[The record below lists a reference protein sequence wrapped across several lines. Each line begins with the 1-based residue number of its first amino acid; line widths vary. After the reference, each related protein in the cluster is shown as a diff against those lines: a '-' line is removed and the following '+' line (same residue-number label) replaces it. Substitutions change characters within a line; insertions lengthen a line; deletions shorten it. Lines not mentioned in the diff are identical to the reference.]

1 MSSDTRP
8 AFDCNPLCP
17 ANSPRDLTRV
27 TAPSNIALP
36 ARLYKTPKDPVM
48 TDEAKANQFVE
59 EVFPAELEEVRRR
72 RSTVGDPREL
82 PTDAAKSGPSVDN
95 DLIGLALSG
104 GGIRSASFSLGV
116 VQGLIKAGLF
126 NAVDYL
132 STVSGGGYT
141 GACLSSLTHRGQNGE
156 RLIVDHAGETEP
168 AALNHLRNGSNFLV
182 SGGLLNQLRMPALFI
197 IGVFQTLLLFVPI
210 IIFFVFLSEIFFEL
224 SSLTSLG
231 VPRYLLAV
239 LGILPLIGTVFL
251 RPITHSRR
259 LTWQQRNRAEKR
271 AGVFLVLAVIS
282 ILTIPLL
289 AGLEF
294 LVNSDA
300 ENVIRNISESVQYH
314 AQLGIRSTVLW
325 GFIALAILLVIGL
338 IRFRTTVIYW
348 SVGAI
353 APVILVGFYL
363 ICCVYVINS
372 PDVNT
377 ATSQNYI
384 AALKGYA
391 KVIDDP
397 ESTIDD
403 VIERKKELRT
413 VVNSI
418 LKEKQFDPSHYDID
432 FQSVNPGNVED
443 SILKISHNHAM
454 IPHKDL
460 LPVYRAL
467 STRHQSDL
475 TLDITSY
482 WDDVVSIPELSILS
496 LRTEWDIYLIAA
508 FLALFNYLFANINH
522 ISLHPA
528 YRDRLSKTFLIQPD
542 PDNETTS
549 GDENLI
555 SADAI
560 RLSELSQN
568 GSNAPYHLIN
578 TALNLQGSSDPQ
590 LRQRKTVPFL
600 LSKRFCGS
608 NYTGFCDT
616 KSMEEFDR
624 NLDLGTAMAISAAA
638 AGPMM
643 GAKTVRSLSF
653 IMALLN
659 FRLNYWLPHP
669 GRTHRKTI
677 TQWLF
682 RRNPG
687 LLSLMTEAS
696 GAVSDRGKFVNCSDG
711 GHIENLGV
719 YELLQRR
726 CKTIICVDG
735 SADPNFEFFDLTTIQ
750 RYAQIDM
757 DTKIKIDVTD
767 LLPNKDGIS
776 KQHFA
781 VGEIKYHDGTTGVFI
796 YIKLSYSGDESEYVK
811 FYKRKVTS
819 FPHESTSDQ
828 FFNETKFEV
837 YRSLGEHITE
847 DLFQQ
852 PEIRDRFPA

>member
-1 MSSDTRP
+1 MSNED
-8 AFDCNPLCP
+8 
-17 ANSPRDLTRV
+17 
-27 TAPSNIALP
+27 
-36 ARLYKTPKDPVM
+36 KT
-48 TDEAKANQFVE
+48 NQFLE
-59 EVFPAELEEVRRR
+59 DVFPAELEEVRSR
-72 RSTVGDPREL
+72 RSEVGDPREM
-82 PTDAAKSGPSVDN
+82 PAEAEKHGPSVDN
-95 DLIGLALSG
+95 ELIGLSLSG

-116 VQGLIKAGLF
+116 VQGLIKNGVF
-126 NAVDYL
+126 NSVDYL
-132 STVSGGGYT
+132 STVSGGGYI
-141 GACLSSLTHRGQNGE
+141 GACISALTHRGRGGE

-168 AALNHLRNGSNFLV
+168 PALNHLRNGSNFLV
-182 SGGLLNQLRMPALFI
+182 SGGLLDQLRMPALFI
-197 IGVFQTLLLFVPI
+197 VGVFQTLLMFVPI
-210 IIFFVFLSEIFFEL
+210 IIFFVFLTEIFFEL
-224 SSLTSLG
+224 SSLSSLG
-231 VPRYLLAV
+231 VPRYMLAI
-239 LGILPLIGTVFL
+239 LGILPLVGTVFL

-271 AGVFLVLAVIS
+271 AGVFLVLAAVS
-282 ILTIPLL
+282 LMTIPLL

-294 LVNSDA
+294 LVDSDA
-300 ENVIRNISESVQYH
+300 ENVIRNIRNSIQYH
-314 AQLGIRSTVLW
+314 TQLGIRSTILW
-325 GFIALAILLVIGL
+325 VAVITAVLLVLGL
-338 IRFRTTVIYW
+338 VRFRTTVIYW

-353 APVILVGFYL
+353 APFLLIGFYL

-372 PDVNT
+372 PDVNA
-377 ATSQNYI
+377 ATSKIYT
-384 AALKGYA
+384 AALESYGESLNPSE
-391 KVIDDP
+391 P
-397 ESTIDD
+397 ESKASL
-403 VIERKKELRT
+403 EKMEALQL
-413 VVNSI
+413 VVNDI
-418 LKEKQFDPSHYDID
+418 LREKQFDPTHYKID
-432 FQSVNPGNVED
+432 FSSVNPQDIKN
-443 SILKISHNHAM
+443 SILRISHKHDAM
-454 IPHKDL
+454 IPRRHQ
-460 LPVYRAL
+460 LPVFRAL
-467 STRHQSDL
+467 STRHQTDL
-475 TLDITSY
+475 TLRVHSLWI
-482 WDDVVSIPELSILS
+482 DVVSIPELSILS

-508 FLALFNYLFANINH
+508 LLALFNYLFANINH
-522 ISLHPA
+522 ISLHPV

-542 PDNETTS
+542 PDNKSTQLE
-549 GDENLI
+549 EKVV
-555 SADAI
+555 SADAL
-560 RLSELSQN
+560 RLSQLSEE

-578 TALNLQGSSDPQ
+578 TALNLQGSADPQ

-616 KSMEEFDR
+616 KSMEEFDQ

-677 TQWLF
+677 AQWLF

-687 LLSLMTEAS
+687 LISLMAEAS
-696 GAVSDRGKFVNCSDG
+696 GVVSDRGKFVNCSDG

-726 CKTIICVDG
+726 CSTIVCVDSG
-735 SADPNFEFFDLTTIQ
+735 ADPNFDFFDLTTIQ

-757 DTKIKIDVTD
+757 DTKISINITD
-767 LLPNKDGIS
+767 LIPNEVGIS
-776 KQHFA
+776 KKHFA
-781 VGEIKYHDGTTGVFI
+781 VGEIKYHDGTTGVFV

-852 PEIRDRFPA
+852 PEVLARFPA

>member
-1 MSSDTRP
+1 MGQPRLDQ
-8 AFDCNPLCP
+8 
-17 ANSPRDLTRV
+17 NSPIANKSHFDLTRV
-27 TAPSNIALP
+27 ITLSNIAHLP
-36 ARLYKTPKDPVM
+36 TSPKDPAM
-48 TDEAKANQFVE
+48 TDEAKSNQFIE
-59 EVFPAELEEVRRR
+59 EVFPAELDEVRRR
-72 RSTVGDPREL
+72 RSTVGDPRAL
-82 PTDAAKSGPSVDN
+82 PDEAVKTAPSVDN
-95 DLIGLALSG
+95 ELIGLALSG

-116 VQGLIKAGLF
+116 VQGLIKSGLF

-141 GACLSSLTHRGQNGE
+141 GACLSALTHGSQNGE

-239 LGILPLIGTVFL
+239 LGILPLVGTVFL

-271 AGVFLVLAVIS
+271 AGVFLVMAVIS
-282 ILTIPLL
+282 LLTIPLL

-300 ENVIRNISESVQYH
+300 ENVIRNVSESIQYH
-314 AQLGIRSTVLW
+314 AQLGLRSSVLW
-325 GFIALAILLVIGL
+325 GFFALAVLLVIGL

-353 APVILVGFYL
+353 APIILVGFYL

-397 ESTIDD
+397 ESTIKD
-403 VIERKKELRT
+403 ITERKTELRT

-432 FQSVNPGNVED
+432 FQSVNPRSVED
-443 SILKISHNHAM
+443 SILKISHKHDAN
-454 IPHKDL
+454 IPPKDL

-522 ISLHPA
+522 ISLHPV

-542 PDNETTS
+542 PDNETTC
-549 GDENLI
+549 GDEKLI
-555 SADAI
+555 SADAL

-687 LLSLMTEAS
+687 LLSLMAEAS

-735 SADPNFEFFDLTTIQ
+735 SADPNFDFFDLTTIQ

-757 DTKIKIDVTD
+757 DTKINIDVTD
-767 LLPNKDGIS
+767 LLPNEEGVS

-781 VGEIKYHDGTTGVFI
+781 IGEIKYHDGTTGVFI

-811 FYKRKVTS
+811 FYKRKVNS

-852 PEIRDRFPA
+852 PAILDRFPA